1 MFFLRASRA
10 RKKNILL
17 RVLSKLRRQP
27 FVVRHSVRIILVRG
41 LKKRARVSR
50 SLSPHGSS
58 NLFQFNPLF
67 ILRCGPKDHE
77 LLVPQRLNRI
87 DGSGAACWHVA
98 RRQPRS
104 QKNGGGQYEREW
116 VR

>member
-1 MFFLRASRA
+1 LRASRA

-58 NLFQFNPLF
+58 NLSPLNHLF
-67 ILRCGPKDHE
+67 ILRCGPKDHD
-77 LLVPQRLNRI
+77 LLVSKRRHRI
-87 DGSGAACWHVA
+87 DRRRPSQSDLF
-98 RRQPRS
+98 RQPRHHGS
-104 QKNGGGQYEREW
+104 RAARLRAGFDRA
-116 VR
+116 